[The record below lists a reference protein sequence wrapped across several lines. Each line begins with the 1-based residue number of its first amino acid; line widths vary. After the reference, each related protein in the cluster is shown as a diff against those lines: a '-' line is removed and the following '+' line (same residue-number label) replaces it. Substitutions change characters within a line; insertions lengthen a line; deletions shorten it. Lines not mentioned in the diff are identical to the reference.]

1 MMWGYGWGWGPW
13 FGMALG
19 MIVFWGLIIAGVI
32 VLVRYLGST
41 RAGRESETGNG
52 QGNAEQILAD
62 RFARGEIDEDEYRK
76 RRELLRGRR

>member
-1 MMWGYGWGWGPW
+1 MMMWGYGWGWGSW
-13 FGMALG
+13 LMGFG
-19 MIVFWGLIIAGVI
+19 MIVFWVLIIAGAV
-32 VLVRYLGST
+32 VLVRYVGIA
-41 RAGRESETGNG
+41 RDGRETGPGTG